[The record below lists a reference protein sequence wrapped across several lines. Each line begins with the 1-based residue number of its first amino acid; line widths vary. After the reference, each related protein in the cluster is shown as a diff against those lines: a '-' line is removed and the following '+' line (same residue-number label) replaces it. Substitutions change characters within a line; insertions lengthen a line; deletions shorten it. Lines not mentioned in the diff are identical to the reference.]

1 MYNQML
7 KRQAFLRSQ
16 IEECLRVINAA
27 PPGKLEIH
35 KNNTSSKWF
44 IKPDDGPRI
53 YLPRS
58 EVKAAKQLAEKG
70 IALSRLSILEKELR
84 STEMYLNH
92 FPKESETY
100 NLAQKGAL
108 FAELIDRTNPISWH
122 LQSYN
127 SNPTFPENLK
137 HPSPSGH
144 MLRSK
149 SECLIDMELFYRNIP
164 FRYECELKLFGSTS
178 YPDFT
183 FFNEHTGEYRYWEH
197 FGMMDDSQYRRK
209 AFDKTE
215 FYISNGFIPGE
226 DVYFTYETSK
236 SPLTMTSI
244 DKIIDDIKDWLTI

>member
-16 IEECLRVINAA
+16 IDECLRVINAA

-44 IKPDDGPRI
+44 IKPDGGPRI

-58 EVKAAKQLAEKG
+58 EVKTAKQLAEKG

-108 FAELIDRTNPISWH
+108 FAELIDRTYPISWH
-122 LQSYN
+122 LQPYN
-127 SNPTFPENLK
+127 SNLAFPENLNIRV
-137 HPSPSGH
+137 HQDICSDPNQNVLLIWNCSIETSPS
-144 MLRSK
+144 
-149 SECLIDMELFYRNIP
+149 DMNV
-164 FRYECELKLFGSTS
+164 
-178 YPDFT
+178 
-183 FFNEHTGEYRYWEH
+183 N
-197 FGMMDDSQYRRK
+197 
-209 AFDKTE
+209 
-215 FYISNGFIPGE
+215 
-226 DVYFTYETSK
+226 
-236 SPLTMTSI
+236 
-244 DKIIDDIKDWLTI
+244 

>member
-1 MYNQML
+1 ML

-16 IEECLRVINAA
+16 IEECLQVINAA

-35 KNNTSSKWF
+35 KNNTSFKWF
-44 IKPDDGPRI
+44 VKPNDGPRI

-58 EVKAAKQLAEKG
+58 ESESAKQLAKKG

-92 FPKESETY
+92 LPKKAEIY
-100 NLAQKGAL
+100 ALAQKEFL
-108 FAELIDRTNPISWH
+108 FAELIDPPNPVPWH
-122 LQSYN
+122 LQPFN
-127 SNPTFPENLK
+127 SNTAFSENLK

-164 FRYECELKLFGSTS
+164 FRYECELKLFGNTS

-197 FGMMDDSQYRRK
+197 FGMMDDPQYRRK
-209 AFDKTE
+209 AFDKAE

-226 DVYFTYETSK
+226 KVYFTYETSK
-236 SPLTMTSI
+236 SPLTITSI
-244 DKIIDDIKDWLTI
+244 DKIIDEIKDWLDL